1 MRTLCALAPSAPPC
15 YATGLAGRAPS
26 MAPFHGEYLG
36 KLIRTGGAGPIWAN
50 EDLRYALGTPFT
62 FDGHTNAACAEV
74 ERILQE
80 RART

>member
-1 MRTLCALAPSAPPC
+1 MKEIVFNPIPHDEQIIVR
-15 YATGLAGRAPS
+15 
-26 MAPFHGEYLG
+26 MNGEYLG